1 MAGSGFAV
9 GTDTLFAGTGAEDG
23 AAVTAGTGALA
34 GTLPLLAGFDIG
46 EGDLAPTASLPEEG
60 GVLNA
65 EKKPP
70 LFLSFAI
77 IVRYRVDMQDTSD
90 KLLKR

>member
-1 MAGSGFAV
+1 MAGSGCAAGG
-9 GTDTLFAGTGAEDG
+9 GTLLAGTTGEDE
-23 AAVTAGTGALA
+23 AALTAGTRTSGETLLLLA
-34 GTLPLLAGFDIG
+34 GTDAG
-46 EGDLAPTASLPEEG
+46 EGNCEPTASLPEEG

-77 IVRYRVDMQDTSD
+77 IVRYKFDMQHIPRIPTS
-90 KLLKR
+90 